1 MRAEEVDPG
10 RFRPFAEAI
19 NRRLTLRGPWF
30 FQMKLAR
37 DGSPRLLE
45 VANRVSGA
53 MGFQRERGVNLLEAW
68 LHELCGRPIE
78 LLPWSFGEIVYDRAL
93 AARATWDFP
102 LRSVYLDL
110 DDTLV
115 LPDGRLNHRLVGV
128 LFGLKVNRQAR
139 IVLITRHAR
148 KVDQTLGRLGL
159 SALFDEVHHL
169 RAGEPKSA
177 FIEPEGAVFVDDSF
191 SERREVWRTWKI
203 PTFPV
208 EALALLEGLSERP
221 TPT

>member
-1 MRAEEVDPG
+1 M
-10 RFRPFAEAI
+10 
-19 NRRLTLRGPWF
+19 
-30 FQMKLAR
+30 
-37 DGSPRLLE
+37 
-45 VANRVSGA
+45 
-53 MGFQRERGVNLLEAW
+53 
-68 LHELCGRPIE
+68 IE
-78 LLPWSFGEIVYDRAL
+78 LHRLRAGL
-93 AARATWDFP
+93 GRLHGGGAFRAGRGQLHRNSVSRRYPCRYARNVEYSTTWDFP

-139 IVLITRHAR
+139 MVLITRHAR
-148 KVDQTLGRLGL
+148 EVDQTLGRLGL